1 MTPEK
6 RYYAWFFLKLDLL
19 LVGLLALLWWMN
31 NIAFA
36 G

>member
-6 RYYAWFFLKLDLL
+6 RYYAWFFLKLDII
-19 LVGLLALLWWMN
+19 LVGLLALLWWLN
-31 NIAFA
+31 NVAYA